1 MNNFKSKI
9 DRLKKAIYNYG
20 GEIQNQQLEL
30 HNAYKDMTND
40 EITRLLIQANE
51 QLKEKDKII
60 EMLQNE
66 QPKKVYQT
74 KDIELYD
81 IVNFHKFN
89 KTEDGKILKQHP
101 EYYEYDPFL
110 SAFDKNLK
118 KNKNYY
124 RDYQKKFIEDWSVSA
139 QELVILYYGVGSGKT
154 MIAVNCAEQYQEITQ
169 NAHIYFLTPA
179 SLVLGTIKEMYDR
192 GIQADRK
199 NDKGEYIYYFVSYQ
213 QLLRSNFDFKD
224 NSLLI
229 VDEAHNLRNITAEEI
244 NEKVSARKYKKTG
257 HYSLVGNKLSEK
269 LIQSSSKFLRT
280 IFMTGTLF
288 VNGSQ
293 DIEALMA
300 IGYKKQ
306 PLLKIDKTKYDNI
319 INNDVEFKIY
329 YEGLISFYRVPKVS
343 TMPSK
348 KFKFIPIVDKHLE
361 FSIKVASKRTGEL
374 IDEPYYM
381 ESRNQAIRQ
390 KIDWIVKFLKE
401 KPKEKTLI
409 YSQFLDRSLNPLLE
423 KLDSKDIKYGFI
435 SGALSQV
442 EKLNVVKQ
450 YNDNIIN
457 VIIFTLSIKE
467 GISFRETNNIIVFQP
482 YWNYAIMEQILA
494 RGIRLTSHALQNKAI
509 INLYFL
515 VGVRSETD
523 TKKWFENADKIMNN
537 DIKDF
542 FFKIKDEGG
551 VKIKELGE
559 VNNSHSS
566 RDIDLYNRMF
576 KKQEEINVFEKRLL
590 ALPRFED
597 VNNNENNEFIEE
609 YKTKLLELEQERGK
623 VPTNKEMI
631 TLKKSMYKEHY
642 EKKIKEINSRIVR
655 FSEDTRYRSNRN
667 PNLEEKASSEKY
679 GDKKKEIRKLI
690 DKKASISEFLELFKI
705 SKQDITLFQANFTPM
720 SEIDVVIE
728 KSGLKNDKRDN
739 IKILEPT
746 AGIGNFVEQL
756 LKLEN
761 KYNFMIDCN
770 EYNNAFFQIGET
782 MYEDIDNVKWYNGDF
797 WIFQNKYNYDYILG
811 NPPFNLAHQVKVKI
825 EYKAEKGQQTPEPKY
840 EIQDKR
846 LYDIHFV
853 SKAYNM
859 LNNGGKLSMI
869 ISDRFLRSKEG
880 VFSIFNLYLEDLKK
894 ADPSSVDI
902 VKTGEFKQD
911 TTNVAKEMTTNFG
924 MVCITLKKL
933 ENFNIDLEN
942 KRRIGNIANKLNDN
956 DKKVKDK
963 LKDLG
968 IDNKAIPTKKRKVDL
983 NKETQKLE
991 KEFEEIINKPI
1002 KSKSPIEEFK
1012 ELQNKPLDMVV
1023 NVPTNGDKIIKLM
1036 RKMAKEKNIKLQ
1048 IPISISSSSEKLDK
1062 ELTKFLKI
1070 MKISREDFFKLL
1082 NENPKEKPKE
1092 KKVKNNPLDE
1102 LTRLQRSHK
1111 YQADNNIIF

>member
-1 MNNFKSKI
+1 
-9 DRLKKAIYNYG
+9 
-20 GEIQNQQLEL
+20 
-30 HNAYKDMTND
+30 
-40 EITRLLIQANE
+40 
-51 QLKEKDKII
+51 
-60 EMLQNE
+60 
-66 QPKKVYQT
+66 
-74 KDIELYD
+74 
-81 IVNFHKFN
+81 
-89 KTEDGKILKQHP
+89 
-101 EYYEYDPFL
+101 
-110 SAFDKNLK
+110 
-118 KNKNYY
+118 
-124 RDYQKKFIEDWSVSA
+124 
-139 QELVILYYGVGSGKT
+139 
-154 MIAVNCAEQYQEITQ
+154 
-169 NAHIYFLTPA
+169 
-179 SLVLGTIKEMYDR
+179 
-192 GIQADRK
+192 
-199 NDKGEYIYYFVSYQ
+199 
-213 QLLRSNFDFKD
+213 
-224 NSLLI
+224 
-229 VDEAHNLRNITAEEI
+229 
-244 NEKVSARKYKKTG
+244 
-257 HYSLVGNKLSEK
+257 
-269 LIQSSSKFLRT
+269 
-280 IFMTGTLF
+280 
-288 VNGSQ
+288 
-293 DIEALMA
+293 
-300 IGYKKQ
+300 
-306 PLLKIDKTKYDNI
+306 
-319 INNDVEFKIY
+319 
-329 YEGLISFYRVPKVS
+329 
-343 TMPSK
+343 
-348 KFKFIPIVDKHLE
+348 
-361 FSIKVASKRTGEL
+361 
-374 IDEPYYM
+374 
-381 ESRNQAIRQ
+381 
-390 KIDWIVKFLKE
+390 
-401 KPKEKTLI
+401 
-409 YSQFLDRSLNPLLE
+409 
-423 KLDSKDIKYGFI
+423 
-435 SGALSQV
+435 
-442 EKLNVVKQ
+442 
-450 YNDNIIN
+450 
-457 VIIFTLSIKE
+457 
-467 GISFRETNNIIVFQP
+467 
-482 YWNYAIMEQILA
+482 
-494 RGIRLTSHALQNKAI
+494 
-509 INLYFL
+509 
-515 VGVRSETD
+515 
-523 TKKWFENADKIMNN
+523 
-537 DIKDF
+537 
-542 FFKIKDEGG
+542 
-551 VKIKELGE
+551 
-559 VNNSHSS
+559 
-566 RDIDLYNRMF
+566 
-576 KKQEEINVFEKRLL
+576 
-590 ALPRFED
+590 
-597 VNNNENNEFIEE
+597 
-609 YKTKLLELEQERGK
+609 
-623 VPTNKEMI
+623 
-631 TLKKSMYKEHY
+631 
-642 EKKIKEINSRIVR
+642 
-655 FSEDTRYRSNRN
+655 
-667 PNLEEKASSEKY
+667 
-679 GDKKKEIRKLI
+679 
-690 DKKASISEFLELFKI
+690 
-705 SKQDITLFQANFTPM
+705 M